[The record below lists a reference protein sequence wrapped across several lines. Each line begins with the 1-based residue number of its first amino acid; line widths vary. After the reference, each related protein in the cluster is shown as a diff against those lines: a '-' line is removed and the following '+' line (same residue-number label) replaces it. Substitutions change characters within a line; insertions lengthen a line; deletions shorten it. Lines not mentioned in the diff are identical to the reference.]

1 MISKFFENILLPL
14 AEKTAA
20 FPIFSAIRSALV
32 VTLPLVLL
40 GSLAEL
46 MNSFPLAAY
55 KTFMLEQFGPNW
67 QLFGQSIKNG
77 TFAVLS
83 LIMLFS
89 LGQHVA
95 ERFNTGHPLHRVNPI
110 IAGLVS
116 FVSFLC
122 LLQQDMNLTSL
133 DSRWLG
139 VAGLF
144 VSMMVGL
151 LSSHV
156 FLLLY
161 RIRGLHF
168 RLPGGNPDISIT
180 QTFSALI
187 PAMLTVLLAA
197 ATGTLLQAV
206 AGTTVHELVHHLIRM
221 PFDAIG
227 DSLGRGI
234 LYILSLHLLWFAGI
248 HGANVLDPIT
258 HDIYGVAIAAN
269 EAAAAVGL
277 PLPHVMTKTF
287 MDTFVFMGGAGSSIC
302 LALSLILFG
311 RTQANRR
318 LGAISMVP
326 GLFNINEVLLFG
338 LPIILN
344 PIMFIPFI
352 GTPVLLAAIS
362 YVAVVTGLVPG
373 TSTVVEWTTPIL
385 LNGFMSTGSLRGP
398 ALQLLNISVGVLAYA
413 PFVLLSNSINQRRI
427 KTAFGELLGRSVA
440 TTSTSARCLDHHDD
454 AGSLARS
461 LLVDLQFDLENDKSL
476 YLEFQPQISAT
487 SGRVVGVEALM
498 RWRHE
503 PYGSIPAPITIA
515 LAEDSGLIQPLGLW
529 AFEKACKV
537 RRNWLDRGIRDLS
550 MAVNVSGM
558 QLREE
563 LPGRFA
569 DIMRRYDLAPSMIE
583 IEVTESSALDS
594 DMPES
599 RVLASLHDLGFPI
612 AIDDF
617 GMGHS
622 SLKYLKQFPVNVVKI
637 DGAISRDVLTN
648 PICADIV
655 ASITRLCRARGM
667 TSVAEFVE
675 NEAQVDVLTA
685 LGCDVFQGY
694 HYSRP
699 LEAEACLEFI
709 HCNHVLIPAAELR
722 HAGNDRAENAT
733 EAG

>member
-1 MISKFFENILLPL
+1 MITQFFESKLLPL

-20 FPIFSAIRSALV
+20 FPTFLAIRSALV

-46 MNSFPLAAY
+46 MNSFPLDAY
-55 KTFMLEQFGPNW
+55 RAFMLEQFGPNW
-67 QLFGQSIKNG
+67 KLFGQCIKGG

-89 LGQHVA
+89 VGQHVA
-95 ERFNTGHPLHRVNPI
+95 ERFNASHSLNRVNPV

-122 LLQQDMNLTSL
+122 LLQQGLGQTTL
-133 DSRWLG
+133 DTRWLG

-151 LSSHV
+151 AASHL
-156 FLLLY
+156 FLFLY
-161 RIRGLHF
+161 GFKRLHL
-168 RLPGGNPDISIT
+168 RLPGGTPDLSII
-180 QTFSALI
+180 QTFSALV

-197 ATGTLLQAV
+197 ILGTGLQTL
-206 AGTTVHELVHHLIRM
+206 AGTTVHELVHELIRM

-234 LYILSLHLLWFAGI
+234 LYILSLHTLWFAGI

-258 HDIYGVAIAAN
+258 HDIYGAAIAAN
-269 EAAAAVGL
+269 EAAAAAGL

-302 LALSLILFG
+302 LSLCLLLFG
-311 RTQANRR
+311 RTQANRK
-318 LGAISMVP
+318 LGGISLVP

-344 PIMFIPFI
+344 PIMLIPFVF
-352 GTPVLLAAIS
+352 TPILLAAIS
-362 YVAVVTGLVPG
+362 YVAVATGLVPG

-385 LNGFMSTGSLRGP
+385 LNGYMSTGSLRGP
-398 ALQLLNISVGVLAYA
+398 VLQLVNITVGVLAYA
-413 PFVLLSNSINQRRI
+413 PFVLLANSINRKRI
-427 KTAFGELLGRSVA
+427 SVA
-440 TTSTSARCLDHHDD
+440 FDKVMDRACSTTSTTARCIDHHDD

-461 LLVDLQFDLENDKSL
+461 LLADLQFDLDNGKGL
-476 YLEFQPQISAT
+476 YMEFQPQVSAAT
-487 SGRVVGVEALM
+487 GRVVGVESLM
-498 RWRHE
+498 RWKHE
-503 PYGSIPAPITIA
+503 TYGSIPAPITIA
-515 LAEDSGLIQPLGLW
+515 LAEDSGLIHELGLW
-529 AFEKACKV
+529 AFEQACRV
-537 RRNWLDRGIRDLS
+537 RRDWLDQDLDSELS
-550 MAVNVSGM
+550 MAVNFSGM
-558 QLREE
+558 QLVEN
-563 LPGRFA
+563 LPGKMQA
-569 DIMRRYDLAPSMIE
+569 VLARYGLEPCMIE
-583 IEVTESSALDS
+583 VEVTESSALDS

-599 RVLASLHDLGFPI
+599 RVLATLHDMGFPI

-637 DGAISRDVLTN
+637 DGAISRDVLVN

-667 TSVAEFVE
+667 LSVAEFVE
-675 NEAQVDVLTA
+675 TDAQVELLRS

-694 HYSRP
+694 RYSRS
-699 LEAEACLEFI
+699 LEAGVCLEFI
-709 HCNHVLIPAAELR
+709 RLNHALAPNPEPRYPHAAAGEPEPA
-722 HAGNDRAENAT
+722 
-733 EAG
+733 